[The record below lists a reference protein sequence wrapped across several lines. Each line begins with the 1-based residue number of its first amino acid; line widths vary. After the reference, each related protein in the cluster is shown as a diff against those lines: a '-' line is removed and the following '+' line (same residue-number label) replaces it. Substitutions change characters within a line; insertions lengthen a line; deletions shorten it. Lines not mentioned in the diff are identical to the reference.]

1 MAVDACSF
9 EILIDTFNVLYI
21 ECISDISDGI
31 KNLKIVS
38 SCYIL
43 LFMKCLNDGDVS
55 NDDGDHG
62 DDVKRA
68 GKIRCMHVSCT
79 YHVSQVELR
88 ITK

>member
-43 LFMKCLNDGDVS
+43 LFINCLNDGDVS

-62 DDVKRA
+62 DGVMRA
-68 GKIRCMHVSCT
+68 GKIRYMHVSCT
-79 YHVSQVELR
+79 YHVSQIESR